1 MDWGLTL
8 SSTTLRKSLVLPP
21 PPPKPCR
28 KPLVPLPPSRR
39 KHSVLPVLPTP
50 PRRKLLLPLQPPPPA
65 AAAAAAQGRQ
75 EPCRLP
81 FRLRGVAERGP
92 RERSEQFCG
101 KWEETGKGC
110 WEWRKGVL
118 GKLLSTAGRMVLQRK
133 MPARP
138 PTGTEK
144 TQVAC
149 PRLLGSRTP
158 RGVHRG

>member
-50 PRRKLLLPLQPPPPA
+50 PRRKLLLPLQPPPPP
-65 AAAAAAQGRQ
+65 AAAAAQGSQ